1 MATAVKEVG
10 ESRTFDS
17 GYFPVS
23 DGHSLYYERYGN
35 PQGKPVLFLHGGPGA
50 CCTKKDKRF
59 FDPDTFNVLLFDQRG
74 SGKSKPYGSIEANTT
89 QNLIEDMELLLR
101 HFGLERVIL
110 FGGSWGT
117 TLALV
122 FAILHPEMVSG
133 MLLSGVFLGNRQSIR
148 HYLYGGVKPFFPEV
162 WQRFIGH
169 VPRGQRRDPVNYY
182 LEQMLSSD
190 EIVRERY
197 FYEWSY
203 YEVSIAKLVIS
214 HRQREK
220 FMREI
225 SYRATSMLE
234 AWYMKNDCFLEE
246 NYILRNAGNI
256 PPIPVSIIHGRYD
269 MICTP
274 CQAYQLHRKLKNSV
288 LHLMK
293 AGHSSKE
300 KPVTRK
306 VISEMQRIALLI

>member
-1 MATAVKEVG
+1 MATAVK

-59 FDPDTFNVLLFDQRG
+59 FDPDTFDVLFFDQRG
-74 SGKSKPYGSIEANTT
+74 AGKSKPYGSIEANTT
-89 QNLIEDMELLLR
+89 QKLIADIECLLR
-101 HFGLERVIL
+101 HFSRERVIL

-122 FAILHPEMVSG
+122 FAIQRPEMVSG
-133 MLLSGVFLGNRQSIR
+133 MLLSGIFLGHRESIR
-148 HYLYGGVKPFFPEV
+148 HYLGGGVKPFFPEV
-162 WQRFIGH
+162 WQRFISH
-169 VPRGQRRDPVNYY
+169 VPRGCRRDPVDYY
-182 LEQMLSSD
+182 FQQMLSED
-190 EIVRERY
+190 VATREKY

-203 YEVSIAKLVIS
+203 YEVSIAKLAIS
-214 HRQREK
+214 HRQRET

-246 NYILRNAGNI
+246 NYILRNAGRI
-256 PPIPVSIIHGRYD
+256 PPVPVSIIHGRYD

-274 CQAYQLHRKLKNSV
+274 RQAFQLHRKLKNSV
-288 LHLMK
+288 LHMMK

-300 KPVTRK
+300 KSVTRK
-306 VISEMQRIALLI
+306 VVSEMQRISGLV